1 MIRSLPILFGLFVAV
16 AACAQDPPAS
26 SGDAMT
32 EDAMATTA
40 APARAN
46 DEVRPSPN
54 AAVSQTIGTTVVDVA
69 YGRPSLRDRS
79 VFTDGAEL
87 APAGEV
93 WRTGANEAP
102 TFTASAPVMVEGEML
117 PAGTYSLFT
126 IPGDDAW
133 TVIFNETAQQWGAF
147 RYDEAEDILRVTVAP
162 MTDAPMQDQFQIR
175 FENADADSATM
186 LLHWGTVGVP
196 VEVSVA
202 G

>member
-1 MIRSLPILFGLFVAV
+1 MIRSLPLLLVLFVAV
-16 AACAQDPPAS
+16 AACAQEAPAS
-26 SGDAMT
+26 SDAMM
-32 EDAMATTA
+32 EDEMEMAA

-54 AAVSQTIGTTVVDVA
+54 AAVSQTVGTTVIDVH

-79 VFTDGAEL
+79 VFTEGADL

-102 TFTASAPVMVEGEML
+102 TFSTSAPVLIEGQAL
-117 PAGTYSLFT
+117 PAGTYALFS
-126 IPGDDAW
+126 IPGDDEW
-133 TVIFNETAQQWGAF
+133 TVIFNNTAQQWGAF
-147 RYDEAEDILRVTVAP
+147 RYDEAEDALRVTVEP
-162 MTDAPMQDQFQIR
+162 VEAPMQEQFQIR
-175 FENADADSATM
+175 FEDADADSATM

-196 VEVSVA
+196 VEVSTA